1 VNIPRLKA
9 PRLLPIVI
17 FAAAALLIFKAVGL
31 MTDGGYVLT
40 GTEAV
45 RAADAAPKAADGP
58 ASTGADA
65 PAADGA
71 DAAEPTMTDSSPT
84 LTDTAPMLASLTE
97 PDKPGGEKKTA
108 PPAAPPG
115 PDAAAQPGASAAG
128 SAPLPPCPPGAPAS
142 TAAAGPAT
150 CMPADA
156 MAMKAD
162 ANGKPVPMADV
173 EGAQSSAAALLQRL
187 AERRAELDKRE
198 QALNMREAIVAA
210 AEKQMAE
217 RADALKA
224 LESQIAALS
233 DQKKSM
239 EDEQFSGIVKMY
251 EAMKPQ
257 EAASIFDGL
266 DMNVLLRVAKA
277 MDPRKMSPI
286 LAKMSAARAQQ
297 LTVEIA
303 ADNPQMVA
311 AAPQAD
317 PNALP
322 QIVGH

>member
-1 VNIPRLKA
+1 MKAPRLKS

-17 FAAAALLIFKAVGL
+17 FAAAALLVFKAVGL
-31 MTDGGYVLT
+31 MTYGGYVLT
-40 GTEAV
+40 GTEVAQ
-45 RAADAAPKAADGP
+45 AAGAEAPPAAE
-58 ASTGADA
+58 A
-65 PAADGA
+65 PAATP
-71 DAAEPTMTDSSPT
+71 DAAGPTMTDSSPT
-84 LTDTAPMLASLTE
+84 LTDTSPTLASLIA
-97 PDKPGGEKKTA
+97 PDKGSDAKQAASATKEGAGVPSGPEAADKQA
-108 PPAAPPG
+108 PPPAV
-115 PDAAAQPGASAAG
+115 ASA
-128 SAPLPPCPPGAPAS
+128 SLPPCPPGAPPDTAS
-142 TAAAGPAT
+142 SGPAT

-156 MAMKAD
+156 TAMKAD
-162 ANGKPVPMADV
+162 ATGKPVPMAEAD
-173 EGAQSSAAALLQRL
+173 GGQSSTAALLQRL

-198 QALNMREAIVAA
+198 QALSMREAIVAA

-286 LAKMSAARAQQ
+286 LAKMSATRAQQ
-297 LTVEIA
+297 LTMQIA
-303 ADNPQMVA
+303 AGDPQMVA
-311 AAPQAD
+311 TAAPAGD